1 VCFFVCVRVLICI
14 IKVKTNSIC
23 RVLSSSFF
31 YCHSCLLELSKKKK
45 EDEFGICEF
54 LPFL

>member
-14 IKVKTNSIC
+14 IKVKTKVC

-54 LPFL
+54 LSFL

>member
-1 VCFFVCVRVLICI
+1 VCFFVCVLVLIYI

-54 LPFL
+54 LSFL